1 MGVIESHQTRG
12 ILIVSALLTPVRSTY
27 MYVKLF
33 EKGVTELITVVT
45 ARPYNE

>member
-1 MGVIESHQTRG
+1 MGVIESYQTQG
-12 ILIVSALLTPVRSTY
+12 ILIASAMLTPVRSTY

-33 EKGVTELITVVT
+33 EKGVTEFITVVT